1 MDNSI
6 ESNQNDYYIQQKID
20 TLLAEAIAK
29 AVPQITGK
37 SGQTTTQTP
46 ELLDHT
52 DSQLDKSELSVQTDK
67 PKRKNTKNGK
77 DHRPDVNTH
86 LKPRDPVKNQGGQMT
101 LLTKTHPPLTHQVLT
116 VKPLTVS
123 LIMMVYHRRM
133 RAHLIDHVLGTQ

>member
-6 ESNQNDYYIQQKID
+6 ESNQNDYIQQKID

-67 PKRKNTKNGK
+67 PKRK
-77 DHRPDVNTH
+77 
-86 LKPRDPVKNQGGQMT
+86 
-101 LLTKTHPPLTHQVLT
+101 KTQQTEKITDQT
-116 VKPLTVS
+116 
-123 LIMMVYHRRM
+123 
-133 RAHLIDHVLGTQ
+133 